1 MAAEIEDGVSGMAEI
16 KNKFSVVVPVLNSKN
31 HLRGCLNSIRAAMER
46 YGNAELIVLDNG
58 SDDGSYEILRNE
70 YARWAR
76 VEQIREVTVSAL
88 RNRGAELSSGE
99 FIAFIDSDCLIG
111 PDYFEQALSV
121 LRGVADATGSEYALE
136 EPCHWIQKVWY
147 TLHVPAKDGIVN
159 YIVSGNLVIK
169 RQALLAVGGFDEK
182 MVSCEDNDLGLRLNR
197 AGFKVCQ
204 AHAIRALH
212 PGGEQNLRVFF
223 RKTAWRS
230 MGMFQMMKHSWLNKP
245 LIITLAHLV
254 LVIAAI
260 ANLFGSYSS
269 LLTRAVVSLLLVNL
283 APALTVL
290 FYVLRVKRLYAPM
303 RSMLLYHL
311 WFLARFYAI
320 GMMLGSMG
328 ASRERKVAI
337 GARLHSP
344 AHTPE

>member
-1 MAAEIEDGVSGMAEI
+1 VTSSADNDSDNDSKDVVSGMAEI
-16 KNKFSVVVPVLNSKN
+16 KNKFSVVVPVFNSKD
-31 HLRGCLNSIRAAMER
+31 HLRGCLDSIRAAMER
-46 YGNAELIVLDNG
+46 YGNAELILLDNG
-58 SDDGSYEILRNE
+58 SDDGSYEILLNE

-76 VEQIREVTVSAL
+76 VEQIRSVTVSAL
-88 RNRGAELSSGE
+88 RNRGAELATGE

-111 PDYFEQALSV
+111 PDYFEQALPV
-121 LRGVADATGSEYALE
+121 LREVADATGSEYALE
-136 EPCHWIQKVWY
+136 DPCHWIQKVWY

-182 MVSCEDNDLGLRLNR
+182 MVSCEDNDLGLRLAR
-197 AGFKVCQ
+197 AGFKVYQ
-204 AHAIRALH
+204 VHAIRALH
-212 PGGEQNLRVFF
+212 PGGEQSLRVFF

-245 LIITLAHLV
+245 LMITLAQFV
-254 LVIAAI
+254 
-260 ANLFGSYSS
+260 
-269 LLTRAVVSLLLVNL
+269 LLLLLNL
-283 APALTVL
+283 APAFNVL
-290 FYVLRVKRLYAPM
+290 FYALRVRRLYAPF

-320 GMMLGSMG
+320 AMMIGSMG
-328 ASRERKVAI
+328 ASKERKIAI

>member
-1 MAAEIEDGVSGMAEI
+1 MSGMAEI
-16 KNKFSVVVPVLNSKN
+16 KDKFSVVVPMLNSKE
-31 HLRGCLNSIRAAMER
+31 HMRGCLNSILAAMDR

-58 SDDGSYEILRNE
+58 SDDGSYGILCNE
-70 YARWAR
+70 YAGRAR
-76 VEQIREVTVSAL
+76 VEQIRGVTVSAL
-88 RNRGAELSSGE
+88 RNRGAELSTGE

-111 PDYFEQALSV
+111 PDYFEQALPV
-121 LRGVADATGSEYALE
+121 LRELADATGSEYALE
-136 EPCHWIQKVWY
+136 DPCHWIQKVWY
-147 TLHVPAKDGIVN
+147 RLHVPAKDGMVN

-197 AGFKVCQ
+197 AGFKVYQ
-204 AHAIRALH
+204 SHAIRALH
-212 PGGEQNLRVFF
+212 PGGEQSLRVFF

-230 MGMFQMMKHSWLNKP
+230 MGMFQMMKHSWMNKP
-245 LIITLAHLV
+245 LVITLAHFV
-254 LVIAAI
+254 LVAAAL
-260 ANLFGSYSS
+260 ANLFGWYAS
-269 LLTRAVVSLLLVNL
+269 LPARIVVSLLLVNL

-290 FYVLRVKRLYAPM
+290 FYAARVKRLYAPF

-320 GMMLGSMG
+320 AMMLASMG

>member
-1 MAAEIEDGVSGMAEI
+1 MSEI
-16 KNKFSVVVPVLNSKN
+16 KNKFSVVVPVLNSKD
-31 HLRGCLNSIRAAMER
+31 HLRGCLDSIRSAMER

-58 SDDGSYEILRNE
+58 SDDGSYEILCNE

-88 RNRGAELSSGE
+88 RNRGAELATGE

-111 PDYFEQALSV
+111 PDYFEQALPV
-121 LRGVADATGSEYALE
+121 LREVADATGSEYALE
-136 EPCHWIQKVWY
+136 DPCHWIQKVWY
-147 TLHVPAKDGIVN
+147 SLHVPAKDGSVN

-169 RQALLAVGGFDEK
+169 RRAFIAVGGFDEK

-197 AGFKVCQ
+197 AGFRVYQ

-230 MGMFQMMKHSWLNKP
+230 MGMFQMMKHSRVNKP
-245 LIITLAHLV
+245 LMITLAHFV
-254 LVIAAI
+254 LVVVAF
-260 ANLFGSYSS
+260 ANLFGSHAS
-269 LLTRAVVSLLLVNL
+269 LLTRAVVSLLLINL
-283 APALTVL
+283 APASTVL
-290 FYVLRVKRLYAPM
+290 FYALRVKRLYAPL

-320 GMMLGSMG
+320 AMMLASMG
-328 ASRERKVAI
+328 TSSERKIAI

>member
-1 MAAEIEDGVSGMAEI
+1 MAEI
-16 KNKFSVVVPVLNSKN
+16 KNKFSVVVPVLNSKD
-31 HLRGCLNSIRAAMER
+31 HLRGCLDSIRAAMER

-58 SDDGSYEILRNE
+58 SDDGSYEILRHE

-111 PDYFEQALSV
+111 PDYFEQALTI
-121 LRGVADATGSEYALE
+121 LRQVADATGSEYALA
-136 EPCHWIQKVWY
+136 EPCHWIQRVWY
-147 TLHVPAKDGIVN
+147 ALHVPAKDGIVN

-169 RQALLAVGGFDEK
+169 RQVLLAVGGFDEK

-197 AGFKVCQ
+197 AGFKVYQ

-212 PGGEQNLRVFF
+212 PGGEQSLRVFF

-254 LVIAAI
+254 LVVAAI

-269 LLTRAVVSLLLVNL
+269 LLARAAISLLLVNL

-290 FYVLRVKRLYAPM
+290 FYALRVKGLYAPF

-320 GMMLGSMG
+320 GMMLGSIG
-328 ASRERKVAI
+328 ASRERKIAI
-337 GARLHSP
+337 GARLHGP

>member
-1 MAAEIEDGVSGMAEI
+1 MAEI

-70 YARWAR
+70 YAGWAR

-121 LRGVADATGSEYALE
+121 LREIADATGSEYALE

-197 AGFKVCQ
+197 AGFKVYQ

-212 PGGEQNLRVFF
+212 PGGEQSLRVFF

-245 LIITLAHLV
+245 LIITLAHLI
-254 LVIAAI
+254 LVVAAI
-260 ANLFGSYSS
+260 ANLFGSHAS
-269 LLTRAVVSLLLVNL
+269 LLTRALVSLLLLNL

-290 FYVLRVKRLYAPM
+290 FYARRVRRLYAPF

-311 WFLARFYAI
+311 WLMARFYAI

-344 AHTPE
+344 AHTPD